1 MPTNNNIIL
10 IDKVKNDI
18 NFLGNSFKVI
28 AVYDNN
34 VIKRYVAALPPSR
47 EQNVCIDDYEK
58 MMEKYKSNIDTLVGT
73 KSVMFSLAELLD
85 KLIEQD
91 RCM

>member
-1 MPTNNNIIL
+1 MPTNNNKMI

-18 NFLGNSFKVI
+18 NLLGGSFKVI
-28 AVYDNN
+28 AVYDND
-34 VIKRYVAALPPSR
+34 VVRRYIAALPPSR

-73 KSVMFSLAELLD
+73 KSAMFSLAELLD
-85 KLIEQD
+85 KLIEQNKII
-91 RCM
+91 